1 MRRYNYSLQ
10 LWRLSFRYRLRN
22 HNLNY
27 PEEDHESRESD
38 NSATIYIQLAN
49 AAYSVLCFSLL
60 AYYSI
65 SWVKD
70 IDEVAH
76 TYRNT
81 TT

>member
-1 MRRYNYSLQ
+1 
-10 LWRLSFRYRLRN
+10 
-22 HNLNY
+22 LNY

-65 SWVKD
+65 S
-70 IDEVAH
+70 
-76 TYRNT
+76 
-81 TT
+81 